1 MAKQRTKTASP
12 GSRGLEN
19 SSSESGYHINSAE
32 IAALAYQLWQARGC
46 PQGSPEVDWSDAEQQ
61 IRGRL
66 NNEADHQVS
75 EPILA
80 RPMGA

>member
-1 MAKQRTKTASP
+1 
-12 GSRGLEN
+12 
-19 SSSESGYHINSAE
+19 
-32 IAALAYQLWQARGC
+32 
-46 PQGSPEVDWSDAEQQ
+46 VDWSDAEQQ